1 MDPGVGGSLICI
13 ILARDKGRPPALEDV
28 ICIFPGEAVLPSAVI
43 SIWMG
48 GGHLNRAHAYRD
60 CRLERSSPVSLS

>member
-43 SIWMG
+43 SIWG
-48 GGHLNRAHAYRD
+48 GPPEPSA
-60 CRLERSSPVSLS
+60 CV

>member
-43 SIWMG
+43 SIW

-60 CRLERSSPVSLS
+60 CRLERSSLVSLS